1 MDYLENSFPLEDQLR
16 KAMRQWASGIVVVT
30 AEYLGNR
37 HGMTVSSFT
46 SVSVEPPVI
55 LVSLHKNTRTHD
67 LVLKSQAFGVTLL
80 AADQQE
86 LSDRFAGRIGAD
98 DDRFSGVETFTLK
111 TTSPLL
117 TGGLAVFDCRLMDSY
132 DTKTTTV
139 MFGEVVTA
147 LLSNRPE
154 EEFRPLLYHNQGY
167 RWLKED

>member
-1 MDYLENSFPLEDQLR
+1 
-16 KAMRQWASGIVVVT
+16 
-30 AEYLGNR
+30 
-37 HGMTVSSFT
+37 
-46 SVSVEPPVI
+46 VSVEPPVI